1 MADSVYPK
9 TLKNQSTVN
18 EFIFVGITSDQN
30 LSHFLFILFLLIYL
44 ITVLGN
50 TTILLS
56 ILIIK
61 RLHTP
66 MYFFLSNLS
75 FSDFC
80 LCSTVT
86 PNMLHDF
93 FSDRKVITF
102 IGCLLQL
109 YFFATF
115 ATMESYIL
123 SVMAYDR
130 FVAICHPLVY
140 VVIMNK
146 KVCAILMSVMYS
158 GGFVTAGIHTICTF
172 SSTFC
177 GPNIINHFYC
187 DIPPL
192 KELACSDT
200 YVNQTI
206 IFGISAGLGLV
217 SVSITLGSYVYIFY
231 TIMNMQ
237 SLEGRYKAFST
248 CTSHLLCVSLF
259 YGTVFFMYLRPASNY
274 SITHGKVV
282 SIFYTMVIP
291 MMNPIIYTLRNRDIR
306 VSVGLFI
313 NKLSL
318 L

>member
-1 MADSVYPK
+1 MA
-9 TLKNQSTVN
+9 LNNQSAVS

-56 ILIIK
+56 ILIMK

-75 FSDFC
+75 FSDLC

-86 PNMLHDF
+86 PKMLHDL

-109 YFFATF
+109 FFFATF
-115 ATMESYIL
+115 ATMEGYIL
-123 SVMAYDR
+123 SAMAYDR

-146 KVCAILMSVMYS
+146 KVCAILMSVVYA
-158 GGFVTAGIHTICTF
+158 GGFITAGIHTISTF
-172 SSTFC
+172 SLTFC

-192 KELACSDT
+192 TALSCSDT
-200 YVNQTI
+200 YINRTV
-206 IFGISAGLGLV
+206 IFGIVATLGLFSV
-217 SVSITLGSYVYIFY
+217 SVTLASYMYIFY
-231 TIMNMQ
+231 TIMNIQ

-259 YGTVFFMYLRPASNY
+259 YGTAFFMYLRPASNY

-291 MMNPIIYTLRNRDIR
+291 MINPIIYTLRNRDIKAAVR
-306 VSVGLFI
+306 LCI
-313 NKLSL
+313 NKLL
-318 L
+318 LCIV